1 MVSPPTIIILALA
14 LKVSVMVVVGKVTPL
29 VELVIN
35 KAELAPTKY
44 PPEPP
49 VLAVAIDKKLVLE
62 LLTDKLKLSVDR
74 TKAIGV
80 VYVKLGL
87 KLSPT

>member
-1 MVSPPTIIILALA
+1 MVSPPTIIMLALVV
-14 LKVSVMVVVGKVTPL
+14 KVSVMVVDGKLTPL

-35 KAELAPTKY
+35 KAELAPTIY

-49 VLAVAIDKKLVLE
+49 VLAVVIDKKLVLE
-62 LLTDKLKLSVDR
+62 LLTDKLNVSVDS